1 MRTAVVVGHDIC
13 GCRQFATVPVVTVE
27 TPRQVL
33 RRKARARCRTPA
45 TACGLCRGGLT
56 LRSCAGPGTGFT
68 NLMREAGARPAQI
81 PAAADRSRLIPASSS
96 APFARAAGSSS
107 AEPTGTTTSR

>member
-33 RRKARARCRTPA
+33 RRKARARCRTPGHRLRPPPGA
-45 TACGLCRGGLT
+45 T
-56 LRSCAGPGTGFT
+56 
-68 NLMREAGARPAQI
+68 
-81 PAAADRSRLIPASSS
+81 
-96 APFARAAGSSS
+96 
-107 AEPTGTTTSR
+107 